1 MRNGK
6 GCPLFLSRTAFWFDH
21 FVCAGMA
28 QVQLSPGKYTIEIE
42 RGPEYVRIGVP
53 LLAQR

>member
-1 MRNGK
+1 
-6 GCPLFLSRTAFWFDH
+6 
-21 FVCAGMA
+21 MA